1 MQNQFIFKIKVE
13 KKTSTFI
20 IFILKKFFFNQKKSQ
35 IYYWNCKFSIL
46 TGNFVWNVK

>member
-20 IFILKKFFFNQKKSQ
+20 IFILKNIFFNQKEV
-35 IYYWNCKFSIL
+35 KFIIGTANL
-46 TGNFVWNVK
+46 VF